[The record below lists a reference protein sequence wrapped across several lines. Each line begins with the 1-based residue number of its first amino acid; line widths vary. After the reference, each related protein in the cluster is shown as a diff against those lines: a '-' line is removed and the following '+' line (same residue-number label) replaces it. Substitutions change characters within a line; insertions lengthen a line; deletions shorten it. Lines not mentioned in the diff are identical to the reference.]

1 VARKKRGR
9 PVDGLIILNKPAGMT
24 SNGALQRVKR
34 AFFAQKAGH
43 TGALDPLATGVLPLC
58 FGEATKCSQFLLD
71 SDKAYRSVFTL
82 GVTTD
87 SSDADGEVTCE
98 KDASSVTREQV
109 ELELAAFRGDIQQL
123 PSMFSALKHNGQPL
137 YKLAREGKEVAR
149 KLRDVTIFKL
159 DLIDFRPG
167 ARAEVEVEVYCSKG
181 TYIRSIAE
189 DLGFALGCGAHVS
202 VLHRIEAGPFKASDV
217 IELDYLEAL
226 AEKQDYQALNELLLP
241 VDAGIQ
247 DMPEVFLDADSGFYI
262 RQGQPVTVPQL
273 PLEGLVRIKLDSG
286 EFIGIGEVLDDGRL
300 GPRRL
305 IAEPQ
310 EKS

>member
-9 PVDGLIILNKPAGMT
+9 VVDGLIILDKPPGMT

-58 FGEATKCSQFLLD
+58 FGEATKYSQYLLD

-87 SSDADGEVTCE
+87 SSDADGQVISE
-98 KDASSVTREQV
+98 KDASQVTRAQV
-109 ELELAAFRGDIQQL
+109 EQALAAFRGDIQQL

-137 YKLAREGKEVAR
+137 YKLAREGIEVAR
-149 KLRDVTIFKL
+149 KLRNVTISRL
-159 DLIDFRPG
+159 DLIDFRAGPQ
-167 ARAEVEVEVYCSKG
+167 AEVEIEVHCSKG

-202 VLHRIEAGPFKASDV
+202 VLRRIQAGPFG
-217 IELDYLEAL
+217 LDQMVSLEYLESL

-241 VDAGIQ
+241 VDTRLSICLKYFS
-247 DMPEVFLDADSGFYI
+247 M
-262 RQGQPVTVPQL
+262 
-273 PLEGLVRIKLDSG
+273 RIPA
-286 EFIGIGEVLDDGRL
+286 FIYAKVS
-300 GPRRL
+300 
-305 IAEPQ
+305 Q
-310 EKS
+310 

>member
-1 VARKKRGR
+1 MARRKRGR
-9 PVDGLIILNKPAGMT
+9 LVDGIIVLDKPAGMT

-58 FGEATKCSQFLLD
+58 FGEATKYSQYLLD

-87 SSDADGEVTCE
+87 SSDADGEVTSTS
-98 KDASSVTREQV
+98 DASLVTREQV
-109 ELELAAFRGDIQQL
+109 EQALEAFRGDIQQL

-137 YKLAREGKEVAR
+137 YKLARQGKEVER
-149 KLRDVTIFKL
+149 KLRDVTIFRL
-159 DLIDFRPG
+159 DLIDYRPG
-167 ARAEVEVEVYCSKG
+167 PKAEVEIEVYCSKG

-189 DLGFALGCGAHVS
+189 DLGHALGCGAHVS
-202 VLHRIEAGPFKASDV
+202 VLRRITAGPFGLGEMVSL
-217 IELDYLEAL
+217 EYLESL
-226 AEKQDYQALNELLLP
+226 AEKQDHEALNGLLLP
-241 VDAGIQ
+241 VDTAVEHL
-247 DMPEVFLDADSGFYI
+247 PEVYLDDDTSFYI
-262 RQGQPVTVPQL
+262 RQGQPVMAPGL
-273 PLEGLVRIKLDSG
+273 PLEGLVRIKLESG
-286 EFIGIGEVLDDGRL
+286 QFIGLGEVLDDGRL

-310 EKS
+310 EGS